1 MNKTCKTIL
10 ILVTLIFLLL
20 SYLLNSKYIIE
31 CILDYSILFLTKL
44 FPVNFIFFI
53 ISSLL
58 LDYGIIEYIRKIF
71 RVNSTKTFLFILSMI
86 SGFPSGSKYTNDL
99 LNKGYINTITANKY
113 VMFSH
118 FPNPLFILGSVNSLL
133 NDLYLSYAILFSIII
148 SNFIIMIFSS
158 DKTNNSSNYITS
170 YNSKNYLT
178 IAVNNSFNIIITIY
192 GISLFYYLISCIISK
207 LFAFSGYLYVFICG
221 FFDLTKG
228 VFSTIIVSNIIF
240 KALFILLFIS
250 FGSLSIHMQVK
261 SILNEGKIK
270 YSYFLLGRIIGTMLS
285 FIIFMFF
292 ILIKKDLYL

>member
-1 MNKTCKTIL
+1 
-10 ILVTLIFLLL
+10 
-20 SYLLNSKYIIE
+20 
-31 CILDYSILFLTKL
+31 
-44 FPVNFIFFI
+44 
-53 ISSLL
+53 
-58 LDYGIIEYIRKIF
+58 
-71 RVNSTKTFLFILSMI
+71 MI